1 MIRHARGAIVAESL
15 RLGASIEG
23 VNLVVRK
30 LERIEAG
37 LGDQPGAWTLVWF
50 EAQDEDRDRL
60 AMALSEGLEATG
72 GWYADFHSDSDVT
85 VVFAGRE
92 FRYRRGDAT
101 ERAKVAEYARS
112 AGVPE
117 QQLDWAE

>member
-1 MIRHARGAIVAESL
+1 L
-15 RLGASIEG
+15 
-23 VNLVVRK
+23 RK
-30 LERIEAG
+30 LERLDAG
-37 LGDQPGAWTLVWF
+37 PSDQPRTWTLVWF
-50 EAQDEDRDRL
+50 EANDDDRDRL
-60 AMALSEGLEATG
+60 ASALSDALESTG
-72 GWYADFHSDSDVT
+72 GWYADFHSDFDVT

-112 AGVPE
+112 VGVPE